1 MVEETDIKKMKGKSF
16 SACHATFSNFFQKN
30 ALPPQQNLTKS
41 TRDTK
46 IAVQDLRDAL
56 EKRGLSTDGL
66 KADLVTRLQARLD
79 EEEFLSPAS
88 AHTSTAPPASSPEKE
103 VEPEKE
109 PEPEAPKAEETPS
122 PEKNEPQQEKKAK
135 TEEKK
140 ATVMSSQE
148 TAKLTF
154 EEKLQKRAARFG
166 TAPKPNPPPSKKA
179 KPSFQKKES
188 GETALLPKE
197 EIEKRLA
204 RAKKY
209 GVTGPKV
216 DELKSMLRRH
226 RFGCSN

>member
-1 MVEETDIKKMKGKSF
+1 MVEETDIKKMK
-16 SACHATFSNFFQKN
+16 
-30 ALPPQQNLTKS
+30 
-41 TRDTK
+41 
-46 IAVQDLRDAL
+46 VQDLRDAL

-88 AHTSTAPPASSPEKE
+88 AHTSTAPAAAAAASSPEKE

-109 PEPEAPKAEETPS
+109 TEPEAPPKAEETPS

-140 ATVMSSQE
+140 ESSSTVMSSQE

-179 KPSFQKKES
+179 KPSSSQQNKNKES
-188 GETALLPKE
+188 GETALLLPKE

>member
-1 MVEETDIKKMKGKSF
+1 MAEETDIKKMK
-16 SACHATFSNFFQKN
+16 
-30 ALPPQQNLTKS
+30 
-41 TRDTK
+41 
-46 IAVQDLRDAL
+46 VQDLRDAL

-88 AHTSTAPPASSPEKE
+88 AHTSTSTPAASSPEKE

-122 PEKNEPQQEKKAK
+122 PEKNEPQQEKKQK
-135 TEEKK
+135 TEETKESP
-140 ATVMSSQE
+140 VMSSQE
-148 TAKLTF
+148 AAKLTF

-179 KPSFQKKES
+179 KLQKKNK

>member
-1 MVEETDIKKMKGKSF
+1 MVEETDIKKMK
-16 SACHATFSNFFQKN
+16 
-30 ALPPQQNLTKS
+30 
-41 TRDTK
+41 
-46 IAVQDLRDAL
+46 VQDLRDAL

-88 AHTSTAPPASSPEKE
+88 AHTSTAPAAAAAASSPEKE

-109 PEPEAPKAEETPS
+109 SEPEAPPKAEETPS
-122 PEKNEPQQEKKAK
+122 PEKNDPQQEKKVK

-140 ATVMSSQE
+140 ESVMSSQE

-166 TAPKPNPPPSKKA
+166 TAPKPNPPPPSKKA
-179 KPSFQKKES
+179 KPSSSQKNKES
-188 GETALLPKE
+188 GETALLLPKE